1 MSHTPARRRRLVVL
15 LALGAVAL
23 TAATCPQVVV
33 DSPRHLQIVDDP
45 AVPVVARFGQNID
58 AATSEILLDGVDLIA
73 ALGLV
78 PPFTGAGGV
87 VVIGSQSVTVS
98 AFEYLIAPPQPQ
110 RVRFTLTGLDPTTHV
125 IELRGVNALSELQI
139 GTRTFSVSTPLVL
152 ALDALDAGGNAA
164 PKGLVSGSSASA
176 TSLAPPWS
184 AGRIEF
190 SDGSSIG
197 TAVAGAAAALA
208 PGGAP

>member
-1 MSHTPARRRRLVVL
+1 MGRPPSRPRRVVVL

-58 AATSEILLDGVDLIA
+58 ATTSEIRLDGVDLLD

-87 VVIGSQSVTVS
+87 VVIGSQTVTVS
-98 AFEYLIAPPQPQ
+98 GFEYLIAPPQPQ

-125 IELRGVNALSELQI
+125 IELRGVNTIAELQTS
-139 GTRTFSVSTPLVL
+139 TRTFSVSTPLAL
-152 ALDALDAGGNAA
+152 AVDAFDAGGSAA
-164 PKGLVSGSSASA
+164 PKGLTSGSAYA

-184 AGRIEF
+184 AGRIPL
-190 SDGSSIG
+190 SDGGSIRP
-197 TAVAGAAAALA
+197 AVAGAAAALA
-208 PGGAP
+208 PGGTP

>member
-1 MSHTPARRRRLVVL
+1 MSHTPARPRRLVPL

-45 AVPVVARFGQNID
+45 AVPVLARFGQNID
-58 AATSEILLDGVDLIA
+58 PATSEIRLDGVELLD

-78 PPFTGAGGV
+78 PPFTGAGGI
-87 VVIGSQSVTVS
+87 VVIGSQTVTVS
-98 AFEYLIAPPQPQ
+98 GFEYVIVPPQPQ
-110 RVRFTLTGLDPTTHV
+110 RVRFTLTGLDPAAHV
-125 IELRGVNALSELQI
+125 IELRGVNALSELQTS
-139 GTRTFSVSTPLVL
+139 TRTFSVSTPLAL
-152 ALDALDAGGNAA
+152 AVDTFDAGGSAA
-164 PKGLVSGSSASA
+164 PKGLTSGSAYA

-184 AGRIEF
+184 AGHIEF

-208 PGGAP
+208 P